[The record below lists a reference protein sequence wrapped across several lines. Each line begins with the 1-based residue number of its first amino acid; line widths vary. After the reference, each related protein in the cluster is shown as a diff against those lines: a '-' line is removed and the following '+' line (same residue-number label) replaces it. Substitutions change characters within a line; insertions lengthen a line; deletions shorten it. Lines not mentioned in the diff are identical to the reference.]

1 MKKYKIGLSTAA
13 PVTEELFKSYKD
25 AGIDCMELSRG
36 KEESDAFDFAKI
48 KEWSEKYGIELYS
61 LHLPFYP
68 FAQIDISKEELAPE
82 TIKYL
87 CDFIDKGT
95 SVGIDKFI
103 IHASGE
109 PIEED
114 ERSARMECAKNS
126 LSFLAD
132 YADKRGAVICVEDL
146 PRSCLGRDSSDVL
159 ELISAH
165 EKLKVCFDTNHLLSE
180 DNIHF
185 IDTLRDKIVTL
196 HVSDY
201 DGINER
207 HWLPGEGKNDWSA
220 MLSAL
225 DDIGYN
231 GAWLYEIDYQT
242 GTIIR
247 QRPLVDSDFVRNAR
261 ELFEGAT
268 PTIFSKPKPNLGFW
282 E

>member
-61 LHLPFYP
+61 LHLPFCP
-68 FAQIDISKEELAPE
+68 FAQIDISKEDLAPE

-146 PRSCLGRDSSDVL
+146 PRTCLGRDSSDVL

-231 GAWLYEIDYQT
+231 GAWLYEIGYQT

>member
-61 LHLPFYP
+61 FHLPFYP
-68 FAQIDISKEELAPE
+68 FTQIDISKEELAPE

-146 PRSCLGRDSSDVL
+146 PRTCLGRDSSDVL
-159 ELISAH
+159 ELISVH